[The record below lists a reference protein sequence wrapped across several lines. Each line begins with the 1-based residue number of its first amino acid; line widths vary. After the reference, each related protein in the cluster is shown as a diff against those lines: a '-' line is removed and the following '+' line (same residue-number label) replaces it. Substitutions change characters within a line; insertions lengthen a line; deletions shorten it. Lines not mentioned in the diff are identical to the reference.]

1 LATKA
6 TKGSKER
13 YTFNYED
20 MKNENGGKQMKN
32 VWRMM
37 LPSFEEKKLGSTLRK
52 KPVSLVARCLRAST
66 NSCDLIVDLSP
77 FSNNWPSIGTQFSRL
92 RT

>member
-20 MKNENGGKQMKN
+20 MKDENGGKQMKN
-32 VWRMM
+32 V
-37 LPSFEEKKLGSTLRK
+37 
-52 KPVSLVARCLRAST
+52 
-66 NSCDLIVDLSP
+66 
-77 FSNNWPSIGTQFSRL
+77 
-92 RT
+92 